1 MDDPFVAL
9 EIELS
14 RLFRRAHG
22 ASHEISA
29 SAHPDLDAELYSL
42 LGYISRHPGA
52 LAKNLAAEF
61 RLDPATVS
69 RQLSRTETSGLIVRT
84 ADPKDSRGQT
94 IELTE
99 AGENAFEEART
110 ARTVLLRATMDEWPP
125 EDVATLARLL
135 HRMFALEIDTGT
147 IAATADEAIENGSP
161 REALDAGGNDATPG
175 ATG

>member
-42 LGYISRHPGA
+42 LGYIARHPGT

-69 RQLSRTETSGLIVRT
+69 RQLARAETNMLITRT
-84 ADPKDSRGQT
+84 ADPRDSRGQA
-94 IELTE
+94 IELTQ
-99 AGENAFEEART
+99 AGESTFDQARS
-110 ARTVLLRATMDEWPP
+110 ARTVLLRATMVTWTS
-125 EDVATLARLL
+125 EDVATLALLL
-135 HRMFALEIDTGT
+135 HRMFELDI
-147 IAATADEAIENGSP
+147 
-161 REALDAGGNDATPG
+161 DAGGIAADG
-175 ATG
+175 APQAGSPP